1 MELLNGFEGHTK
13 EPLIKV
19 VELIDFLDKCLD
31 TNNKDY
37 DLDNIVTFIENTK
50 EWLKEDMK

>member
-1 MELLNGFEGHTK
+1 MEILNGYE

-19 VELIDFLDKCLD
+19 VELINFLDKCLD
-31 TNNKDY
+31 TNNEEY
-37 DLDNIVTFIENTK
+37 SLDNLIEFVENTK